1 MNKQLTRPQS
11 DRMFLGVCAGVANY
25 FDVDPTLVR
34 LLFVVSFL
42 GLAGVPATLIYI
54 VLALVMRSEDF

>member
-11 DRMFLGVCAGVANY
+11 DRMFLGVAAGIANY

-34 LLFVVSFL
+34 LLFAIAFF
-42 GLAGVPATLIYI
+42 AGFGSPLLVYLI
-54 VLALVMRSEDF
+54 LALVMRSEEF